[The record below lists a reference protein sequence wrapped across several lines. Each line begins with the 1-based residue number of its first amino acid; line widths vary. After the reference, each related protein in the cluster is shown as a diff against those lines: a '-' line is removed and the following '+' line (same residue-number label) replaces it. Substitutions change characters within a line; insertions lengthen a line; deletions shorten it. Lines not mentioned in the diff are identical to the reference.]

1 MDEQI
6 FIETSKSFFID
17 GDYKTAFSKSGLTS
31 IEEVF
36 SFDAAE
42 NLTKINLAQFRTRL
56 QFEINSP
63 QWPSSTTV
71 FMKRYDRPPVL
82 VQLRNW
88 LSQHNRRSCALCE
101 LEAVNKLTAAGINTP
116 KVTSYGEQWGTLFE
130 TRSFII
136 TEKIP
141 DAESLE
147 RKLPD
152 CFHKPTTVENLKLRR
167 NFIVQSAIFIR
178 KFHETNYRHRDL
190 YLSHIFYSD
199 TGKFY
204 LIDLAR
210 VFGPIV
216 LRRRFQIK
224 DIAQVYYSAPGKH
237 FSKTDR
243 LRFYM
248 AYAGQRKLT
257 KKDKIFIRKVINKAE
272 RMARHDIKHGRD
284 VPYIS

>member
-1 MDEQI
+1 
-6 FIETSKSFFID
+6 
-17 GDYKTAFSKSGLTS
+17 
-31 IEEVF
+31 
-36 SFDAAE
+36 
-42 NLTKINLAQFRTRL
+42 
-56 QFEINSP
+56 
-63 QWPSSTTV
+63 
-71 FMKRYDRPPVL
+71 MKRYDRPPVF
-82 VQLRNW
+82 VQLRSW
-88 LSQHNRRSCALCE
+88 LSQHKRRSCAFCE
-101 LEAVNKLTAAGINTP
+101 LEAASTLTAAGINTP
-116 KVTSYGEQWGTLFE
+116 KVISYGEQWGTLFE

-141 DAESLE
+141 EAESLE

-152 CFHKPTTVENLKLRR
+152 CFHKPATVENLKLRKESLGLRR
-167 NFIVQSAIFIR
+167 NFIVQSAAFIR

-199 TGKFY
+199 SGKFY

-210 VFGPIV
+210 VFGPII

-248 AYAGQRKLT
+248 AYAGQSKLI
-257 KKDKIFIRKVINKAE
+257 KKDKIFIRKVINKAK
-272 RMARHDIKHGRD
+272 RMARHDIKHGKA
-284 VPYIS
+284 VPFAS